1 MDRYQPHLSRDILP
15 DPPPRQATDHH
26 YRKQLATWANAPF
39 PPAAI
44 ERRNIEIAVTRIH
57 AWLTSG
63 NPFERLDLSE
73 LGLRTVPPLPDGL
86 MYLDLSRNAIA
97 GLPAKW
103 PDTLC
108 SLTLAVNQLTSL
120 ATRFPESLE
129 HLDAS
134 FNLLRDLP
142 ENLPHRL
149 LTMDAS
155 RNRLETAP
163 ETLPVSLTHIDLRD
177 NLIDMVPATIFL
189 LTAACEINLEDNPPP
204 LRPYVLHLLQWA
216 SNGDTPRFKLPQ
228 AVAEKVS
235 AVVPANAVHPAASN
249 ASLQTV
255 SRNGPAAARHEQA
268 GTPVLATATA
278 RPGPSMARLQAAMM
292 EPHTVQAARPTST
305 STTSTS
311 ATTTSASKPARAGR
325 QLKAAI
331 AKWNMPVTIRIDD
344 SVQHEP
350 NASKFAAF
358 LDQLRTTVCYKEPEF
373 RDNVAEIL
381 VQIAADP
388 ALRQRVFNEAG
399 KAANWTPWRLVQ
411 AYGQVKRAC
420 VERDMENGLYGFRLD
435 ELVIFARRLL
445 RSGLIYSGAVEKSEA
460 LARRGVLI
468 TEEELQVDYG
478 IKLNAALDLGLE
490 VASLRYATG
499 HLGDADY
506 AAMLSRVKSREDC
519 LFGRFLAIE
528 EAPWIAV
535 FKRRD
540 AQLAVA
546 LANSFAA
553 SKRDGLTPP
562 RRRLNAQL
570 IADFLSR
577 MGLGELL
584 EPAWKE
590 T

>member
-1 MDRYQPHLSRDILP
+1 MDRYQPHLSRDFLP
-15 DPPPRQATDHH
+15 DAPPRQATDHH
-26 YRKQLATWANAPF
+26 YRKQLAAWANAPF

-44 ERRNIEIAVTRIH
+44 ERRNVEIAVTRIH
-57 AWLTSG
+57 AWLTKG

-86 MYLDLSRNAIA
+86 TYLDLSMNAIA

-149 LTMDAS
+149 LTTDAS
-155 RNRLETAP
+155 RNRLETVP

-189 LTAACEINLEDNPPP
+189 LTAACEINLEDNPPR

-216 SNGDTPRFKLPQ
+216 SNGDTPCFKLPQ
-228 AVAEKVS
+228 PAAEKVNAS
-235 AVVPANAVHPAASN
+235 AQANATRPAASN
-249 ASLQTV
+249 TSLHTASG
-255 SRNGPAAARHEQA
+255 NGPAAARHQQA
-268 GTPVLATATA
+268 GTPLLATAATH
-278 RPGPSMARLQAAMM
+278 PGPLLARLQAAKV
-292 EPHTVQAARPTST
+292 EPHTVQGARPTSA
-305 STTSTS
+305 STS

-331 AKWNMPVTIRIDD
+331 AKWNMPVTIRIGD

-358 LDQLRTTVCYKEPEF
+358 LDQLRMTVCYKEPEF

-381 VQIAADP
+381 IQIAADP
-388 ALRQRVFNEAG
+388 SLRQRAFNEAA

-435 ELVIFARRLL
+435 ELLIFARRLL
-445 RSGLIYSGAVEKSEA
+445 RSGLIYSGAAEKSEA
-460 LARRGVLI
+460 LARRAVII
-468 TEEELQVDYG
+468 TVEELQVDYEL
-478 IKLNAALDLGLE
+478 KLNAALDLGLE
-490 VASLRYATG
+490 VASMRYATG

-506 AAMLSRVKSREDC
+506 AAMSSRVKSRENS

-546 LANSFAA
+546 LVNSFAE
-553 SKRDGLTPP
+553 SKRDGLTPQ

-570 IADFLSR
+570 IADFLAR
-577 MGLGELL
+577 MGLGDFL
-584 EPAWKE
+584 EPAWKD